1 MKTSRTLLA
10 ALLLSIGGGA
20 GAYAA
25 LDAPIIEPL
34 EVMQNVAAAGDPSAQ
49 YNLALAYQEGRGV
62 GKDMT
67 RAVGWYRKAAAA
79 GFGPAQFNLAVLLT
93 NGGEVP
99 KDDKEAAKWFYASAQ
114 SGNFDAQK
122 ALVKSYVI
130 GRGVEKSPAKALAWD
145 MIARRTLT
153 LRFGADTGLP
163 PKPGAVRADG
173 AAEVAGKDGRKE
185 WILPDGSRERM
196 DESGVRHREHKDGS
210 KTTVQTD
217 GSWET
222 VYPGG
227 LTEQVTAQG
236 RRTLKDAKGQM
247 EISEPDGTRIEDGAG
262 TNAQG
267 EQVRIRDTFG
277 LDGKRIS
284 RRVTGP
290 DSTYEERADGTN
302 FVETKVS
309 REDGVECVL
318 RQDVAADGTLGKGK
332 LTRVDS
338 GAGPKDTEIW
348 AIRRI
353 LRLRD
358 GVSVQVLEKYSE
370 AGFYSQEVVKQVASA
385 APPSRGVPTAPGTA
399 SIPGST
405 QVAKSEPA
413 VAPMT
418 PPNAPTRV
426 SISVPDP
433 GVTKTI
439 GGPVMGMGTPAGSG
453 IDDPTAFAPKIDIQ
467 PMLQELEQIE
477 SVARNFAGATEA
489 EYQRAQAAA
498 AAYIIPLAVPPQKAG
513 STPAWLREKTITTTT
528 LHELNLTPILDD
540 RSKQYPFGPNG
551 AEIIKTAAWKH
562 AESDHFIVHYQGE
575 AEARLTMQFIEGA
588 YTVLTQLMNLDP
600 ARGPA
605 KSHVFVFPEGE
616 WKAYLRTK
624 GHPPQLA
631 GFAYKTEL
639 LLGAA
644 ANKEERAESIKV
656 LSHEVTHAL
665 VSRFYPGQR
674 LPLWLNEGLA
684 EYIALRT
691 MRAKNVALT
700 PGSGSSASSSRSR
713 GEQLTTQAPLLGK
726 PDATIDVERLF
737 TRIRYGT
744 QTTPDRMEAFY
755 ANSQKCVQTLFEKLP
770 LENFPA
776 FFNAI
781 AAGNRPEPAFAN
793 AYGKQCDGV
802 AAFKRLVNGQ

>member
-1 MKTSRTLLA
+1 
-10 ALLLSIGGGA
+10 
-20 GAYAA
+20 
-25 LDAPIIEPL
+25 
-34 EVMQNVAAAGDPSAQ
+34 
-49 YNLALAYQEGRGV
+49 V

-145 MIARRTLT
+145 MIARRTLQ
-153 LRFGADTGLP
+153 LRFGSDAGLP

-173 AAEVAGKDGRKE
+173 AAEVAGKDGKKE
-185 WILPDGSRERM
+185 WILPDGSRERI
-196 DESGVRHREHKDGS
+196 DEAGVHHREHKDGS
-210 KTTVQTD
+210 RTTVQTD

-227 LTEQVTAQG
+227 LTEQVTAEG

-247 EISEPDGTRIEDGAG
+247 EITEPDGTRIEDGAG

-267 EQVRIRDTFG
+267 EKVRIRDTFG

-290 DSTYEERADGTN
+290 DSTYEERADGRN
-302 FVETKVS
+302 LVETKVY

-318 RQDVAADGTLGKGK
+318 RQDVAADGALGKGK

-358 GVSVQVLEKYSE
+358 GVTVQVIEKYSE
-370 AGFYSQEVVKQVASA
+370 AGFYSQEVVKQITSVTPVPARPGVSVAVTTPA
-385 APPSRGVPTAPGTA
+385 IPPTMPDRGFVPA
-399 SIPGST
+399 
-405 QVAKSEPA
+405 
-413 VAPMT
+413 M
-418 PPNAPTRV
+418 PPTVV
-426 SISVPDP
+426 SVSVPDP
-433 GVTKTI
+433 KSFPQSI
-439 GGPVMGMGTPAGSG
+439 PAGPGMGMMGQPASG

-513 STPAWLREKTITTTT
+513 STPAWLREKAITTTT

-562 AESDHFIVHYQGE
+562 AESEHFIVHYQGE

-605 KSHVFVFPEGE
+605 KSHVFVFPEPV
-616 WKAYLRTK
+616 WKAYLQTK

-644 ANKEERAESIKV
+644 ATKEDRAESIKV

-700 PGSGSSASSSRSR
+700 PGSGPSSSSRSR
-713 GEQLTTQAPLLGK
+713 GEQPTTQAPLVGK
-726 PDATIDVERLF
+726 PDAAIDVERLF
-737 TRIRYGT
+737 ARIRYGT

-770 LENFPA
+770 LENFPT

-793 AYGKQCDGV
+793 AYGKRCDSV